1 MADPLLAFL
10 IKLPLALL
18 VFLLVAY
25 VGTVSKRVAGVLL
38 TFPILNGIAIIAS
51 DDPVTVADAIYP
63 LVIFN
68 CALFAAL
75 ISFPRTLPPVGMLP
89 RWGRLFTRVIVWTL
103 AWLAGALVLTHHRGA
118 IPGGGTL
125 LAGAAVFAIAFMAL
139 AWSRGAPADTPSPNN
154 HVQRFVA
161 FWCTD
166 AGFWRIA
173 FFIVTYACLFFA
185 ARAVGD
191 QKWVGMASA
200 LPLPGFFALAVLIDD
215 VEDKSTAMAALTPI
229 RDTLFLGP
237 LLVIPFNWTFSHALL
252 SVPPPDGA
260 VLRYLVLFVM
270 WTVAAAAVVL
280 LVPRL
285 AARLDRRET

>member
-1 MADPLLAFL
+1 MTPPLLAFL
-10 IKLPLALL
+10 IKLPLALA

-25 VGTVSKRVAGVLL
+25 AGTMSKRVAGVLF

-51 DDPVTVADAIYP
+51 DEPTVVADAIYP

-68 CALFAAL
+68 CVLFAAL
-75 ISFPRTLPPVGMLP
+75 ITYPRALPPVGALP
-89 RWGRLFTRVIVWTL
+89 RWGRLFARVIVWAL
-103 AWLAGALVLTHHRGA
+103 AWLAGAAVITHVRGA
-118 IPGGGTL
+118 IPGGGVL
-125 LAGAAVFAIAFMAL
+125 LTGAAIFAILFMAA
-139 AWSRGAPADTPSPNN
+139 AWSRVAPADAASRH
-154 HVQRFVA
+154 HVTRFIAFWSTSTGWWRVA
-161 FWCTD
+161 FFV
-166 AGFWRIA
+166 G
-173 FFIVTYACLFFA
+173 TYACLFWASRA
-185 ARAVGD
+185 AGD

-215 VEDKSTAMAALTPI
+215 TEERSAAMTALTPI

-252 SVPPPDGA
+252 SVLPPDSVA
-260 VLRYLVLFVM
+260 ARYLLLFAL
-270 WTVAAAAVVL
+270 WTMAAAAVMM